1 MNMDGKTTTFRPSK
15 LDPWQVDVAERVRKL
30 MKERSTLSQ
39 KDFASRY
46 GLGSGSMM
54 TQYLQ
59 GKRAIGLEAAIKFAK
74 GLGVPLEAIS
84 VELAQKLPPQ
94 TPSLSPPGETIGAGA
109 RHASD
114 RVTKWPATDKRPNSR
129 LEAAIALLRAMPPEA
144 QADAIGFIEYT
155 ASKLPEQ
162 SKASAA

>member
-1 MNMDGKTTTFRPSK
+1 MDGKTTTFRPSK
-15 LDPWQVDVAERVRKL
+15 LEPWQVEVAARVRQL
-30 MKERSTLSQ
+30 MKERNTLSQ

-54 TQYLQ
+54 TQYLKGQ
-59 GKRAIGLEAAIKFAK
+59 RAIGLEAAIKFAK
-74 GLGVPLEAIS
+74 GLGVTLEAIS
-84 VELAQKLPPQ
+84 AELAHKLPPQ
-94 TPSLSPPGETIGAGA
+94 ALPPPPRETIDAGTPQV
-109 RHASD
+109 SD
-114 RVTKWPATDKRPNSR
+114 RLAKWPTPDKRTNTR
-129 LEAAIALLRAMPPEA
+129 LEAAIGLLRALPPEA